1 MRKTKTRHKNRHSR
15 KSKQSRQSRQSKLNR
30 RNKQTRRRKRQAG
43 NVLIH
48 NFLNEKT
55 PAAQNSYLE
64 KIMSDQIG
72 DIIYQLE
79 SRHFSTHWKPIDLF
93 IRKLSHYKMLSY
105 QGNRD
110 PPPPTF
116 IDELYKN
123 RIELLKII
131 KEIELI
137 PNLYYKYKALSRHRK
152 GTYAAPIYHNSK
164 AIKEILNDMLTVD
177 FDDNNKKLPDII
189 KNMEKNVLPLA
200 ELIKTVIEMEIIK
213 RKRQ

>member
-1 MRKTKTRHKNRHSR
+1 MRKTKTRRKNRHPR
-15 KSKQSRQSRQSKLNR
+15 KNKQSRRRKQSR
-30 RNKQTRRRKRQAG
+30 RNRQAG

-48 NFLNEKT
+48 NFFNEKT

-116 IDELYKN
+116 IDELYEN

-131 KEIELI
+131 EEIELT
-137 PNLYYKYKALSRHRK
+137 PNLYYKYKALWHHP
-152 GTYAAPIYHNSK
+152 GGHHYSK
-164 AIKEILNDMLTVD
+164 TIKKNLPDI
-177 FDDNNKKLPDII
+177 KKLPDII
-189 KNMEKNVLPLA
+189 KNMKKNVLPLA
-200 ELIKTVIEMEIIK
+200 ELIKTVIKMEIIK

>member
-1 MRKTKTRHKNRHSR
+1 MRKTKIRRKNKNRHSR
-15 KSKQSRQSRQSKLNR
+15 RSRQSKQSRRSKQNR
-30 RNKQTRRRKRQAG
+30 RNKQTRRNRQRQAG

-64 KIMSDQIG
+64 DIMSDQIG
-72 DIIYQLE
+72 EIIYQVE
-79 SRHFSTHWKPIDLF
+79 SGHFSTHWKPIELF
-93 IRKLSHYKMLSY
+93 FKKLSRYKMLSY
-105 QGNRD
+105 QGNLD

-131 KEIELI
+131 EEIELI
-137 PNLYYKYKALSRHRK
+137 PNLYYKYKALWHHP
-152 GTYAAPIYHNSK
+152 GAHHYSK
-164 AIKEILNDMLTVD
+164 TIKKKIHQMLIED
-177 FDDNNKKLPDII
+177 SNNEKKLPDII

-200 ELIKTVIEMEIIK
+200 ELIKRVIEMEIVK

>member
-1 MRKTKTRHKNRHSR
+1 MRKTKTRRKNRHSR
-15 KSKQSRQSRQSKLNR
+15 KNKQSR
-30 RNKQTRRRKRQAG
+30 RRKQSRQAG

-64 KIMSDQIG
+64 DIMSDQIG
-72 DIIYQLE
+72 KIIYQVE
-79 SRHFSTHWKPIDLF
+79 SGHFSTHWKPIELF
-93 IRKLSHYKMLSY
+93 FRKLSRYKMLSY
-105 QGNRD
+105 QGNRH

-116 IDELYKN
+116 IDELYTN

-131 KEIELI
+131 EEIELI
-137 PNLYYKYKALSRHRK
+137 PNLYYKYKALWHHP
-152 GTYAAPIYHNSK
+152 GGHHYSK
-164 AIKEILNDMLTVD
+164 TIKKKLSDI
-177 FDDNNKKLPDII
+177 KKLPDII
-189 KNMEKNVLPLA
+189 ENMKKNVLPLA

>member
-1 MRKTKTRHKNRHSR
+1 MRKTKTRRKNRHPR
-15 KSKQSRQSRQSKLNR
+15 KNKQSRRRKQSK
-30 RNKQTRRRKRQAG
+30 QRKRRAG
-43 NVLIH
+43 NILIH
-48 NFLNEKT
+48 NFFNEKT
-55 PAAQNSYLE
+55 PTGQNNYLQ
-64 KIMSDQIG
+64 KIVSDQIG
-72 DIIYQLE
+72 EIIYQLE

-93 IRKLSHYKMLSY
+93 LRKLSRYKMLSY

-131 KEIELI
+131 EEIESI
-137 PNLYYKYKALSRHRK
+137 PNLYYKYKALSRHPGAHHYSK
-152 GTYAAPIYHNSK
+152 TIKKKFHHMLMENS
-164 AIKEILNDMLTVD
+164 
-177 FDDNNKKLPDII
+177 NNETKLPDII

-200 ELIKTVIEMEIIK
+200 ELIKTVIEMEIVK

>member
-1 MRKTKTRHKNRHSR
+1 MRITKIRRKNKNRLSR
-15 KSKQSRQSRQSKLNR
+15 KSKQSRRRKQSR
-30 RNKQTRRRKRQAG
+30 RNKQTRRNRQAG

-64 KIMSDQIG
+64 DIMSDQIG
-72 DIIYQLE
+72 KIIYQVE
-79 SRHFSTHWKPIDLF
+79 SGHFSTHWKPIELF
-93 IRKLSHYKMLSY
+93 FRKLSRYKMLSY

-116 IDELYKN
+116 IDELYTN

-131 KEIELI
+131 EEIELI
-137 PNLYYKYKALSRHRK
+137 PNLYYKYKALWHHP
-152 GTYAAPIYHNSK
+152 GGHHYSK
-164 AIKEILNDMLTVD
+164 TIKKNLPDI
-177 FDDNNKKLPDII
+177 KKLPDII
-189 KNMEKNVLPLA
+189 ENMKKNVLPLA
-200 ELIKTVIEMEIIK
+200 ELIKTVIKMEIIK

>member
-1 MRKTKTRHKNRHSR
+1 MRKTKIRRKHKNRLSR
-15 KSKQSRQSRQSKLNR
+15 KSKQSRRRKQSRQNR
-30 RNKQTRRRKRQAG
+30 QRQAG

-48 NFLNEKT
+48 NFFNEKT

-72 DIIYQLE
+72 DIICQLE

-93 IRKLSHYKMLSY
+93 IRKLSRYKMLSY

-116 IDELYKN
+116 IDELYTN

-131 KEIELI
+131 EEIELI
-137 PNLYYKYKALSRHRK
+137 PNLYYKYKALWHHP
-152 GTYAAPIYHNSK
+152 GGHHYSK
-164 AIKEILNDMLTVD
+164 TIKKNLPDI
-177 FDDNNKKLPDII
+177 KKLPDII
-189 KNMEKNVLPLA
+189 ENMKKNVLPLA
-200 ELIKTVIEMEIIK
+200 ELIKTVIKMEIIK